1 MSSEPSS
8 TPEPDHDDAT
18 PKAAKPSSKGPSATD
33 ILETIRREEKRM
45 IGCILPQAQKN
56 PELYQNII
64 TKIKSSKISQPKRW
78 REHGLV
84 KYLTGW
90 LAVAEEGERPDL
102 ERLIGVLAIFDCYAS
117 NAPSQLRTG
126 LAKRGLRAWAIRK
139 LKGGRASTERISSQ
153 TPRAPQKETN
163 VKQETILPSIE
174 IDQIAPRASSTTAQ
188 GLKRRAEDPPA
199 ENLPKRTVSQ
209 ADHDALVA
217 QVARLNEAL
226 DAHQRRTSYRNFG
239 IQTSPPPTE
248 TSTNLPSSVTEQ
260 LVRHNRTLAEHS
272 RILYDQDR
280 AIADLPSVIR
290 EIVRQETHN
299 AVHQEVQRAF
309 VTMSND
315 TGIFPRSQGHV
326 QSYTFLPNQSVSSYT
341 LDSFNELQMVVPPA
355 PQGRATGGRLNSRLL
370 QPRGFDYG
378 PGH

>member
-1 MSSEPSS
+1 MSSGPSS
-8 TPEPDHDDAT
+8 TPETDHDDAT
-18 PKAAKPSSKGPSATD
+18 PKAAKPSSKGPSAAD

-84 KYLTGW
+84 KYLIGW

-226 DAHQRRTSYRNFG
+226 DAQQRRTSYRSFG
-239 IQTSPPPTE
+239 IQTSPPSTE
-248 TSTNLPSSVTEQ
+248 TSTNLPSPVTEQ
-260 LVRHNRTLAEHS
+260 LVKHNRTLANHS
-272 RILYDQDR
+272 RILYDQGQ
-280 AIADLPSVIR
+280 AIVDLPSVIR

-309 VTMSND
+309 IPMSND
-315 TGIFPRSQGHV
+315 TSFSQRSQGLGP
-326 QSYTFLPNQSVSSYT
+326 SYTAISNHLMPPYG
-341 LDSFNELQMVVPPA
+341 FNTASEFQMVETPA
-355 PQGRATGGRLNSRLL
+355 PQGRTAGSRFNHRFF
-370 QPRGFDYG
+370 P
-378 PGH
+378 PGV